1 MHAVAWFGGMQCR
14 IRQLEV
20 IQGID
25 VRLRQY
31 QLNVLGYEVGLK
43 VSQHEYGQ

>member
-1 MHAVAWFGGMQCR
+1 MHAVAWFDGMQCR
-14 IRQLEV
+14 IRQLAVTRE
-20 IQGID
+20 ID

-43 VSQHEYGQ
+43 VSQHEYVQ